1 MGAEQQMA
9 DATADAKPQEGAAP
23 LQGSYP
29 VASRHHK
36 RPHPSAP
43 YRRPVALPN
52 YKVLAQPR
60 TNNYYHATGGC
71 PCIPRAVAHPGSWR
85 LKEAQLR
92 SSTAAHPAT
101 WSRKRPTAT
110 CCVHS
115 AQTYGWKPGPHTV
128 LAKNTAASGLCDTF
142 GNMAFKR
149 PTGVRDKD
157 SEVSSVCAQKLE
169 DLEALILEEHE
180 ARRNVE
186 MDVGELQDI
195 QREGTQDDY
204 KLDYRNEKLRKEAAA
219 ASEAQLHDLLREV
232 RGIVKR
238 PLNQTNID
246 ILRRVVE
253 RQECLMQQRAL
264 KAREDYP
271 QIVFP

>member
-1 MGAEQQMA
+1 MA
-9 DATADAKPQEGAAP
+9 DVTSNTKSQGGVAP
-23 LQGSYP
+23 MQGSYP
-29 VASRHHK
+29 VASRRHKKYHHCDCYG
-36 RPHPSAP
+36 HPLG
-43 YRRPVALPN
+43 LPN
-52 YKVLAQPR
+52 YKLLAQPR

-85 LKEAQLR
+85 LKSAQLR
-92 SSTAAHPAT
+92 SATSVHPVNCT
-101 WSRKRPTAT
+101 KKRFGPT
-110 CCVHS
+110 CCVHTG
-115 AQTYGWKPGPHTV
+115 QTYGWKPGPHIV

-149 PTGVRDKD
+149 RMEARDKD
-157 SEVSSVCAQKLE
+157 SDVSSVCPQKLE

-186 MDVGELQDI
+186 KDVDELKDI
-195 QREGTQDDY
+195 QLNGTQDDY

-238 PLNQTNID
+238 PLNQTNMG

-253 RQECLMQQRAL
+253 RQERLMQQRAL
-264 KAREDYP
+264 KASEDYP
-271 QIVFP
+271 QIVYP